1 MSRDILL
8 ISIALFTWGLGE
20 SSYRLFQPLYLEQ
33 LGASPVVIGS
43 ILSAVGIAMTLS
55 HIPAGYLADRFGR
68 RIMMWCAWFLGI
80 LSGTVMTL
88 AKSLETFTIGMLLY
102 GVTIFV
108 VSPLNSYITAARGKW
123 SVGRAITFTS
133 GFYNLGAIIGPII
146 GGLIAE
152 RYGYSKAY
160 LYATIIF
167 IISTIIILFLK
178 PQPKEKTVENTRFNG
193 LFNRLFLSFLPIIF
207 FAHFGMNIAQPLAPN
222 FLQNTH
228 NLTISQIGLL
238 GSISSFGT
246 VLMSFGLG
254 ALNARLGFI
263 LGQFASGLF
272 PFFLWRGTGYG
283 LFAAGYFM
291 LGGYRPAGALAIAQL
306 RERIS
311 VTNMGLAYG
320 IAEATSGTAIILA
333 PLLAGYLYEANPV
346 WVFQTAIGFTAT
358 SIIITLVFTKQKSIN
373 HLEGESHG

>member
-1 MSRDILL
+1 
-8 ISIALFTWGLGE
+8 
-20 SSYRLFQPLYLEQ
+20 
-33 LGASPVVIGS
+33 
-43 ILSAVGIAMTLS
+43 
-55 HIPAGYLADRFGR
+55 
-68 RIMMWCAWFLGI
+68 
-80 LSGTVMTL
+80 
-88 AKSLETFTIGMLLY
+88 
-102 GVTIFV
+102 
-108 VSPLNSYITAARGKW
+108 
-123 SVGRAITFTS
+123 
-133 GFYNLGAIIGPII
+133 
-146 GGLIAE
+146 
-152 RYGYSKAY
+152 
-160 LYATIIF
+160 
-167 IISTIIILFLK
+167 
-178 PQPKEKTVENTRFNG
+178 
-193 LFNRLFLSFLPIIF
+193 
-207 FAHFGMNIAQPLAPN
+207 
-222 FLQNTH
+222 
-228 NLTISQIGLL
+228 
-238 GSISSFGT
+238 
-246 VLMSFGLG
+246 MSFGLG

-346 WVFQTAIGFTAT
+346 WVFQTAIGFTVT

>member
-1 MSRDILL
+1 MSRDLLL
-8 ISIALFTWGLGE
+8 IAIALFTWGLGE

-43 ILSAVGIAMTLS
+43 ILSAVGITMTLS

-68 RIMMWCAWFLGI
+68 RIMMWIAWFLGV

-88 AKSLETFTIGMLLY
+88 AQSLETFTIGMLLY

-108 VSPLNSYITAARGKW
+108 IAPMNSYVTAARGKW

-133 GFYNLGAIIGPII
+133 AFYNIGAIIGPII
-146 GGLIAE
+146 GGLIGE

-160 LYATIIF
+160 LYATVVF
-167 IISTIIILFLK
+167 VISTVVILFLR
-178 PQPKEKTVENTRFNG
+178 PQPKEKSIENTRFSG
-193 LFNRLFLSFLPIIF
+193 LLNRLFLSFLPIIF

-228 NLTISQIGLL
+228 QLTISQIGIL
-238 GSISSFGT
+238 GSVSSFGT
-246 VLMSFGLG
+246 VIMSFGLG

-263 LGQFASGLF
+263 LGQVASGLF

-283 LFAAGYFM
+283 WFAAGYFM

-306 RERIS
+306 RDRIS
-311 VTNMGLAYG
+311 ESNMGLAYG

-333 PLLAGYLYEANPV
+333 PLLAGFLYEANPD
-346 WVFQTAIGFTAT
+346 WVFQTAIGFTLI
-358 SIIITLVFTKQKSIN
+358 SVIITLVFTKHRSTN
-373 HLEGESHG
+373 HLEGDIHG